1 MSRYT
6 AQKQYSKALNESR
19 DSARKDMIIRTVLL
33 KKLQV
38 RSVLVPKM
46 TIMFTCGRSLFQ

>member
-46 TIMFTCGRSLFQ
+46 TVMRVHCRSLFQ